1 MQETVLRF
9 QTLNDLIHFKQY
21 AEVKELRIDTAEK
34 SLTGRFTE
42 TDLQTAVE
50 QFKASMFD
58 N

>member
-9 QTLNDLIHFKQY
+9 RTLNDLIDFKQK
-21 AEVKELRIDTAEK
+21 AEAKELRIDTAEK

-42 TDLQTAVE
+42 VEVKEAVTL
-50 QFKASMFD
+50 FKATTFS

>member
-9 QTLNDLIHFKQY
+9 RSLTDLINFKQQSQ
-21 AEVKELRIDTAEK
+21 VKDLRIDTAEK

-42 TDLQTAVE
+42 TEVKDAITT
-50 QFKASMFD
+50 FKATTFL